1 MAVSWNPIVEGDNE
15 RWREQAAC
23 RYRDANLF
31 FPAGSTGAAI
41 AQIEAAKS
49 VCRSCPVADACLQ
62 FALETNQEA
71 GIWGGMDED
80 ERRRLRKVWRKNR
93 RPAKQW
99 ATA

>member
-1 MAVSWNPIVEGDNE
+1 MVLTWNFISDWDND

-23 RYRDANLF
+23 RYANAALF

-41 AQIEAAKS
+41 DQIEAAKA
-49 VCRSCPVADACLQ
+49 VCGSCLVADACLQ

-71 GIWGGMDED
+71 GIWGGRDEE
-80 ERRRLRKVWRKNR
+80 ERRRLRKVGREER

-99 ATA
+99 VTA